1 MSRKEFVVY
10 FVLLQP
16 PFSHNFIE
24 LDGRKQISIQ
34 TYLRKALISSF
45 LHVSLKIRRLGILNV
60 LRSLVFR
67 WEFVFITM

>member
-10 FVLLQP
+10 FVLLP

-34 TYLRKALISSF
+34 TYLRKVLISSF
-45 LHVSLKIRRLGILNV
+45 LHVSLKIRRLGIFNV

-67 WEFVFITM
+67 WEFVFITT